1 MGAIKIG
8 FFLKYLEKNH
18 ATGDIRAM
26 KTVKNHIKSKFKFV
40 YVVWL
45 FNIAK
50 NINETYSIIV

>member
-40 YVVWL
+40 YVV
-45 FNIAK
+45 
-50 NINETYSIIV
+50 